1 MAIKKA
7 DSGSSGKIS
16 NRAKPL
22 QEKVTAKPAKKT
34 YEKSSEELVVDNFAA
49 MSQVITSVTET
60 LEMLVQKTESMAFH
74 IIATE
79 EVLAEIVADNGLN
92 IANVNARIR
101 TKFAAGSDLLN
112 DANRAIDVAASIASP
127 LPR

>member
-1 MAIKKA
+1 MAIKKT
-7 DSGSSGKIS
+7 DSGSSVKTS
-16 NRAKPL
+16 NRSKAS
-22 QEKVTAKPAKKT
+22 QEKLTPKPVKKAS
-34 YEKSSEELVVDNFAA
+34 EKSSEELVVDNFAA
-49 MSQVITSVTET
+49 MSQVITSVSET
-60 LEMLVQKTESMAFH
+60 LELLVQKTESMAFH

-101 TKFAAGSDLLN
+101 TKFAAGAGVLN